1 MTLTTRFPDP
11 LEVPLGELLC
21 DVQSGFASGDR
32 AVDGVIQIR
41 MNNVTTNG
49 NLDWTSFIRVPAT
62 EKQIE
67 KYQLQPKDVLF
78 NSTNSPELVGKTTIF
93 EGHTEP
99 VVFSNHFIRLRVD
112 KTRLDARFLARW
124 FTYQWQQ
131 RTFEGLCTQWV
142 NQATVRKDDLLALP
156 LPLPPLGEQKHIAAI
171 LSKADRLRRLRRYAR
186 ELSDGYLQS
195 VFLEM
200 FGDPVSN
207 PRGWEVHPLRSIS
220 DKFSDGP
227 FGSNLKTEHYTEMG
241 IRVIRLQNIGVG
253 EIIDNDK
260 AYISASH
267 FANLS
272 KYRCVPGDII
282 VGTLGDPNL
291 RACILPD
298 YIPVAL
304 NKADCVQIRVN
315 PQKALAEFICWLLNL
330 PHTLHL
336 ATGMLHGQTRVRIS
350 MGQLAQLEVPIPP
363 LPLQQKFS
371 QIVQKTER
379 LRAQQRESAR
389 QGEHLFQSLL
399 HRAFRGE
406 L

>member
-1 MTLTTRFPDP
+1 LKK
-11 LEVPLGELLC
+11 VKLGSVCEINP
-21 DVQSGFASGDR
+21 R
-32 AVDGVIQIR
+32 K
-41 MNNVTTNG
+41 TNG
-49 NLDWTSFIRVPAT
+49 LNSDALCSFIPMEYVDDYLGAITKTSVRPIFEVEKGYTSF
-62 EKQIE
+62 QDN
-67 KYQLQPKDVLF
+67 DVLF
-78 NSTNSPELVGKTTIF
+78 AKITPCMENGKCAIARSLVNGIGFGSTEFHVLRARDEIIPEWAYYY
-93 EGHTEP
+93 
-99 VVFSNHFIRLRVD
+99 LRQED
-112 KTRLDARFLARW
+112 
-124 FTYQWQQ
+124 
-131 RTFEGLCTQWV
+131 
-142 NQATVRKDDLLALP
+142 VRKEAERHMTGSAGQRRVPSKFLEETLI
-156 LPLPPLGEQKHIAAI
+156 PLPPLGEQKHIAAI